1 MYYIVASFFVDK
13 SSSTGRYIRDN
24 IIGSTES
31 DQHKVVEND
40 ADITDYLVHCVV
52 YNSIK
57 DYIKLEDEGSLF
69 TSLKL

>member
-1 MYYIVASFFVDK
+1 MLLP
-13 SSSTGRYIRDN
+13 SSLINPPLLAGISA
-24 IIGSTES
+24 IIELV

-57 DYIKLEDEGSLF
+57 DYIKLEDESSLF